1 MKLPLERDS
10 WKQYAFHFKMADWP
24 DRPLMMLPIVWLF
37 HVILW
42 HPLNS
47 WSTRVSRAWVNK
59 NRSIQEVWLQI
70 DCRITWRPWWF
81 SLRAITC
88 LTSNYPS
95 LQLSLSISWRSLFI
109 CLVPTCKACA
119 IERVI
124 GMKIW
129 NDSLNPDRDF
139 SMLVE
144 LTVEMYKHTTRDE
157 YWQLFLKQPLFFH
170 VHLLKAIS
178 RV

>member
-10 WKQYAFHFKMADWP
+10 WKQYACQFKMADWP
-24 DRPLMMLPIVWLF
+24 DWPLMILPIVWLF

-42 HPLNS
+42 HPLKS
-47 WSTRVSRAWVNK
+47 WSTRVSRAWVNN

-70 DCRITWRPWWF
+70 DCRITWLVFLASNHMSHFKVSKPTIIVIDFLQELIHIF
-81 SLRAITC
+81 SSYLQSMCNRK
-88 LTSNYPS
+88 NYRNEDME
-95 LQLSLSISWRSLFI
+95 WH
-109 CLVPTCKACA
+109 
-119 IERVI
+119 
-124 GMKIW
+124 
-129 NDSLNPDRDF
+129 SLNPDRDF

-157 YWQLFLKQPLFFH
+157 YWQLFLKQPLFLH